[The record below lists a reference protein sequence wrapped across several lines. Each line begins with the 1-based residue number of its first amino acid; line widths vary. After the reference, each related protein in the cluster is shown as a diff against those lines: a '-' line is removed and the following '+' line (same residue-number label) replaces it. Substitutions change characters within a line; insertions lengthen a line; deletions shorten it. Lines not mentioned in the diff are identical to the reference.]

1 MRKIFIFLLIAMFA
15 ATFAGT
21 FAGTAFA
28 HGGKSHQL
36 LGTVKELHENHL
48 VVTATDG
55 HQARV
60 ALAKTTRY
68 EKDMKP
74 ATRAA
79 LVVGARVS
87 IQLTEDNKTAV
98 KVKIGAAQAPAQVV
112 DPVCGMKI
120 DPKTAAGSSTHAGK
134 TYYFCSKEEK
144 AKFDKNP
151 AAYLKK
157 G

>member
-1 MRKIFIFLLIAMFA
+1 MRRIFVLLLIATFA
-15 ATFAGT
+15 ATFG
-21 FAGTAFA
+21 GTAFA

-36 LGTVKELHENHL
+36 LGTVKELHENRL

-55 HQARV
+55 HQAAV
-60 ALAKTTRY
+60 ALAKTTKY

-79 LVVGARVS
+79 LVVGSRVS
-87 IQLTEDNKTAV
+87 IQLTEDDKTAV
-98 KVKIGAAQAPAQVV
+98 KVKIGAAPAPAQVG
-112 DPVCGMKI
+112 DPVCGMKV
-120 DPKTAAGSSTHAGK
+120 DPKTASQSAHAGK
-134 TYYFCSKEEK
+134 TYWFCSKEDK

-151 AAYLKK
+151 GAYIKK

>member
-1 MRKIFIFLLIAMFA
+1 MRRIFVLLLIATFA
-15 ATFAGT
+15 ATFG
-21 FAGTAFA
+21 GTAFA
-28 HGGKSHQL
+28 HRGKSHQL

-55 HQARV
+55 HQATV
-60 ALAKTTRY
+60 ALAKTTKY

-79 LVVGARVS
+79 LVVGSRVS
-87 IQLTEDNKTAV
+87 IQLTEDDKTAV
-98 KVKIGAAQAPAQVV
+98 KVKIGAAPTPAQVV

-120 DPKTAAGSSTHAGK
+120 DPKTAAGTSTHAGK
-134 TYYFCSKEEK
+134 TYWFCSKDEK
-144 AKFDKNP
+144 AKFDTNP
-151 AAYLKK
+151 GTYTKK

>member
-1 MRKIFIFLLIAMFA
+1 MRKILISLFA
-15 ATFAGT
+15 AAIATGA
-21 FAGTAFA
+21 AFA

-36 LGTVKELHENHL
+36 LGTVKALHQDHL

-55 HQARV
+55 HVVTVKLTKSTQ
-60 ALAKTTRY
+60 Y
-68 EKDMKP
+68 ERDKKA

-79 LVVGARVS
+79 LAVGTRVS
-87 IQLTEDNKTAV
+87 IQLTEDDKTAV
-98 KVKIGAAQAPAQVV
+98 KVKIGATPAAAQVV

-120 DPKTAAGSSTHAGK
+120 DPKTAAGTSTHAGK

>member
-1 MRKIFIFLLIAMFA
+1 MRRALILLLISAFA
-15 ATFAGT
+15 AGA
-21 FAGTAFA
+21 AFA

-36 LGTVKELHENHL
+36 LGTVKKLQKDRL

-55 HQARV
+55 HDVTV
-60 ALAKTTRY
+60 ALAETTQY

-74 ATRAA
+74 AKRSDLRA
-79 LVVGARVS
+79 GARVS
-87 IQLTEDNKTAV
+87 IRLTEDDKTAV
-98 KVKIGAAQAPAQVV
+98 KVKIGAAPARAQVVV
-112 DPVCGMKI
+112 DPVCGMKV
-120 DPKTAAGSSTHAGK
+120 DPKTASKSVYAGK
-134 TYYFCSKEEK
+134 TYYFCSKEDK